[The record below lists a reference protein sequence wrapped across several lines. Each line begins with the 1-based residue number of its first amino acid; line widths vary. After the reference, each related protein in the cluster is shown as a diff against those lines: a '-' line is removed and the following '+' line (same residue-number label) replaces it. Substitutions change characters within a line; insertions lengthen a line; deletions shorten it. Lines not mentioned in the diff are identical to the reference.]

1 MTAEREALAARVRSM
16 IRDDRT
22 VREVPMFGGIA
33 FMLDDRML
41 VSAGRDGSLLVRV
54 DPRNSEGLLLR
65 SGARPSVMGA
75 GRPMGP
81 GWLTVD
87 PEGLAGDEDL
97 LKWIGV
103 ALEYHSRQH
112 RP

>member
-1 MTAEREALAARVRSM
+1 MTAEREALAARLRSM
-16 IRDDRT
+16 IKDDRT

-54 DPRNSEGLLLR
+54 DPGDSEKLLQR
-65 SGARPSVMGA
+65 AGARPSVMGTD
-75 GRPMGP
+75 RPMGP

-87 PEGLAGDEDL
+87 PEGVAGDDDL
-97 LKWIGV
+97 LQWIGV
-103 ALEYHSRQH
+103 ALEFHSRK
-112 RP
+112 